1 MTKIDA
7 TTLDLRENVVST
19 KRVSKTVKGGR
30 ISRQSVLVVVGDGN
44 GHVGYGTGKAAE
56 TPEAIKK
63 AIEAAKKNL
72 IYVPMVDKTIPHEII
87 GKFGAGEVLLKPA
100 SAGTGIITGGAV
112 RVVLEIAGLKDVRAK
127 CLRSTNK
134 TNVIK
139 ATFDALKSLR
149 TAEQVAQMRGKTVEE
164 IL

>member
-7 TTLDLRENVVST
+7 TTLDLKENVVST
-19 KRVSKTVKGGR
+19 RRVSKTVKGGR

-44 GHVGYGTGKAAE
+44 GHVGYGIGKAAE

-63 AIEAAKKNL
+63 AIEAAKKN
-72 IYVPMVDKTIPHEII
+72 IIQVPIVDTTIPHEII

-112 RVVLEIAGLKDVRAK
+112 RAVLEIAGLKDVRAK

-139 ATFDALKSLR
+139 ATFDALKSLK
-149 TAEQVAQMRGKTVEE
+149 TAEEVARMRGKTVEE

>member
-139 ATFDALKSLR
+139 ATFDALKFLR